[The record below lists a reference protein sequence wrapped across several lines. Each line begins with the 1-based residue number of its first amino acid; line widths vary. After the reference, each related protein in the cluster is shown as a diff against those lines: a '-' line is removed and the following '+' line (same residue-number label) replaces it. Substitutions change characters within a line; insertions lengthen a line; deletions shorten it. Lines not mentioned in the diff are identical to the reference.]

1 MGPPLVYTSAYARS
15 RRPYA
20 FRIKISGKHEGG
32 PSRRTVAEAV
42 ADRDKILKLRDR
54 GASDA
59 EAGPPRSGG
68 GSG

>member
-1 MGPPLVYTSAYARS
+1 MGLPLLVWRHARHP
-15 RRPYA
+15 RPYA